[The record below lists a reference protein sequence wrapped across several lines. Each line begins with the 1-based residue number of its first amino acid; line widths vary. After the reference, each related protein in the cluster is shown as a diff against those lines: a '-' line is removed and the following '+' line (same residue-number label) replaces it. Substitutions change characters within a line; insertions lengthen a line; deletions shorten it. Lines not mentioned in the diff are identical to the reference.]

1 MRFSVFIILLG
12 LVIAGCTTQQ
22 PVITTI
28 EKEILK
34 TDTIILAFPDEITL
48 NELATCDSLGQVK
61 QRTNKELT
69 HLVDSLK
76 KLPAQFKIIHHT
88 TFKESKKDT
97 LIIYKDKVIVQKQES
112 FAFTI
117 SQIKWLILSLG
128 LLILIVIIYREFI
141 K

>member
-1 MRFSVFIILLG
+1 MRLSVFIILVLG

-69 HLVDSLK
+69 QLVDSLK
-76 KLPAQFKIIHHT
+76 NLPAQFKIIHHT

-97 LIIYKDKVIVQKQES
+97 LIIYKDKVIIQKES
-112 FAFTI
+112 FAFTV